1 MPALSN
7 VHTEKVFED
16 ELCAHLAAHGWSVY
30 THRQNATGY
39 SRELALFPDDL
50 LAFVQATQPGEWTKF
65 RKWHNGASDEMF
77 TRRVAEQ
84 LDRHGTLHLLRHGF
98 KDRDARFFLCQFR
111 PAHKKNPAL
120 WAQYEQ
126 NKLTVIR
133 QLHFSLHNEKS
144 LDLALFVNG
153 LPVATAE
160 LKTDLTQNVQDA
172 IRQYK
177 TDRLPRDPVSREDE
191 PLLQFKTRALVHF
204 AVSTDEVF
212 MTTHLQGE
220 KTVFLPFNLGKP
232 DGQGGAGAGN
242 PPAPAGRGYPTWYLW
257 EQVWARDTWLD
268 ILGNFL
274 HLERKE
280 VEERGRKVVKE
291 SLIFPRYHQLDV
303 VTKLMEAAR
312 AEGPG
317 HSYLIQHSAG
327 SGKSNSI
334 AWSAHRLTALHNDKD
349 ERVFDSV
356 IVITDRRV
364 LDRQL
369 QETISQFEH
378 KAGVV
383 QAIDEDSNQ
392 LAGAL
397 TQGTP
402 IIVTTLQKFPFILQK
417 VAGLSGRRFALIV
430 DEAHSSQSGT
440 AAQKLRTALTSKAPQ
455 VAETQAPY
463 VVTGPDGQPSEAT
476 LDPDETT
483 TEDVIN
489 EAVAARPRPANC
501 SYFAFTATPKGK
513 TMELFGRPEED
524 GTPEAF
530 HIYSMRQAIDEG
542 FILDVL
548 KNYVSYKAF
557 YKLAA
562 AADKEV
568 PERRAKRALA
578 RYAHLHPHNIAQK
591 VVIIVEHFRVHVAQK
606 LEGKAKA
613 MVVTD
618 SRVAAVRYK
627 LAMDRYLK
635 DQRYTDMKTLVAF
648 SGKVAD
654 PDSGPD
660 EFTESNMNPQ
670 LHGMDPAQ
678 GFKDDGYR
686 VLLVANKYQTGFDQP
701 LLQAMYVDKRLS
713 GVLAVQTLSRLN
725 RTYPGKENPFVLDF
739 TNDPDEILKSFLP
752 YYRAARLEE
761 VTDPNIVHE
770 LQTKL
775 DETHVYLPS
784 EVEAFAEAFF
794 NPKRKQAGLHA
805 HLKPAADRFQQLP
818 EEEADQFRKDLG
830 TFLRMYDF
838 LSQIVPYNDPDLEK
852 HYVFGKNLM
861 PRLAAHDDSAALQI
875 DADVRL
881 THYRLQRLKEQQ
893 LDLESGETQP
903 LQPVSEAGTGKGY
916 TDEQRKLAEIVEKMN
931 DLFSGDL
938 SEADM
943 VGYVTTI
950 KGKLLENE
958 MLAAQA
964 ATNNEKQFALGD
976 FKSIFTDIILDGQEG
991 HNRIADQILKD
1002 ERTFAAMQGMLA
1014 RLVYAALRAGANSK
1028 VDSSSH

>member
-1 MPALSN
+1 MPTLTN

-30 THRQNATGY
+30 THRQNATTYDRG
-39 SRELALFPDDL
+39 LALFPDDL
-50 LAFVQATQPGEWTKF
+50 LAFVQATQGPEWAKF
-65 RKWHNGASDEMF
+65 RRWHNGDSEAMF
-77 TRRVAEQ
+77 VKRVAEQ
-84 LDRHGTLHLLRHGF
+84 LDRHGTLHLLRNGF
-98 KDRDARFFLCQFR
+98 KDRDARFSLCQFR

-126 NKLTVIR
+126 NRLTVIR

-160 LKTDLTQNVQDA
+160 LKTDLTQNIQDA

-177 TDRLPRDPVSREDE
+177 TDRLPRDSVSREDE

-204 AVSTDEVF
+204 AVSTEEVF
-212 MTTHLQGE
+212 MTTRLKGE
-220 KTVFLPFNLGKP
+220 ETVFLPFNLGRP
-232 DGQGGAGAGN
+232 DGYGGAAAGN
-242 PPAPAGRGYPTWYLW
+242 PPAPEGRGYPTWYLW
-257 EQVWARDTWLD
+257 ERVWARDTWLD

-274 HLERKE
+274 HVSRREAE
-280 VEERGRKVVKE
+280 GGRGASE
-291 SLIFPRYHQLDV
+291 TLIFPRYHQLDV
-303 VTKLMEAAR
+303 VTRLMEAAR
-312 AEGPG
+312 TEGPG

-334 AWSAHRLTALHNDKD
+334 AWCAHRLAALHNDQD

-369 QETISQFEH
+369 QETVRQFEH

-383 QAIDEDSNQ
+383 EAIDENSQQ
-392 LAGAL
+392 LAHAL
-397 TQGTP
+397 TEGTP
-402 IIVTTLQKFPFILQK
+402 IIVTTLQKFPFIHQK
-417 VAGLSGRRFALIV
+417 VAGLSERRFALII
-430 DEAHSSQSGT
+430 DEAHSSQSGA
-440 AAQKLRTALTSKAPQ
+440 AAQKLRTALTSKTPQ
-455 VAETQAPY
+455 VAEAPPAY
-463 VVTGPDGQPSEAT
+463 QVASPDGPPVEAT

-489 EAVAARPRPANC
+489 EAVAARPRPPNC
-501 SYFAFTATPKGK
+501 AYFAFTATPKGK
-513 TMELFGRPEED
+513 TLELFGRPGPD
-524 GTPEAF
+524 GKPAAF

-548 KNYVSYKAF
+548 KNYISYAAF

-568 PERRAKRALA
+568 PERKAKRALA

-591 VVIIVEHFRVHVAQK
+591 VVVIVEHFRAHVAQK
-606 LEGKAKA
+606 LEGRAKA

-648 SGKVAD
+648 SGRVAD
-654 PDSGPD
+654 LDSGPD
-660 EFTESNMNPQ
+660 EFSESNMNPQ

-686 VLLVANKYQTGFDQP
+686 VLIVANKYQTGFDQP
-701 LLQAMYVDKRLS
+701 LLQAMYVDKRLA

-739 TNDPDEILKSFLP
+739 TNKPEEILESFLP

-775 DETHVYLPS
+775 DQAPVYLPA

-794 NPKRKQAGLHA
+794 NPKRQQAGLHA
-805 HLKPAADRFQQLP
+805 HLKPAADRFKQLP

-861 PRLAAHDDSAALQI
+861 PRLAMHDDSGVLQI

-881 THYRLQRLKEQQ
+881 THYRLQRLAEQS
-893 LDLESGETQP
+893 LDLEKGEATP
-903 LQPVSEAGTGKGY
+903 LQPVGEAGTGKGY
-916 TDEQRKLAEIVEKMN
+916 TDEQRRLAEIVEKMN

-950 KGKLLENE
+950 KGKLLENPT
-958 MLAAQA
+958 LAAQA
-964 ATNNEKQFALGD
+964 ATNNEEQFALGD
-976 FKSIFTDIILDGQEG
+976 FKAIFTDIVLDGQEG

-1014 RLVYAALRAGANSK
+1014 RLVYAAFRSAGEGK
-1028 VDSSSH
+1028 ET

>member
-1 MPALSN
+1 MPELSN

-16 ELCAHLAAHGWSVY
+16 EVCAHLAVHGWSVR
-30 THRQNATGY
+30 THLQNATSY

-50 LAFVQATQPGEWTKF
+50 LAFVQATQPDEWAKF
-65 RKWHNGASDEMF
+65 RQWHNGETETVF
-77 TRRVAEQ
+77 LKRVAEQ

-98 KDRDARFFLCQFR
+98 KDRDARFALCQFR
-111 PAHKKNPAL
+111 PAHRKNPKLQA
-120 WAQYEQ
+120 AYDA
-126 NKLTVIR
+126 NRLTVIR
-133 QLHFSLHNEKS
+133 QLHYSLHNEKS

-153 LPVATAE
+153 LPVATVE
-160 LKTDLTQNVQDA
+160 LKTDLTQSIEDA

-177 TDRLPRDPVSREDE
+177 KDREPRDTASREDE

-212 MTTHLQGE
+212 MTTHLKGE
-220 KTVFLPFNLGKP
+220 ETVFLPFNLGRP
-232 DGQGGAGAGN
+232 DGYGGAGAGN
-242 PPAPAGRGYPTWYLW
+242 PPAPDGHGYPTWYLW
-257 EQVWARDTWLD
+257 EKVWARDTWLD

-280 VEERGRKVVKE
+280 TEERGRKTVKE

-312 AEGPG
+312 AETPG

-334 AWSAHRLTALHNDKD
+334 AWCAHRLATLHDDKD
-349 ERVFDSV
+349 TRIFDSV

-383 QAIDEDSNQ
+383 QKIDEDSQQ
-392 LAGAL
+392 LANAL

-402 IIVTTLQKFPFILQK
+402 IIVTTLQKFPFVYQK
-417 VAGLSGRRFALIV
+417 VAGLSGRRFALLI
-430 DEAHSSQSGT
+430 DEAHSSQSGV
-440 AAQKLRTALTSKAPQ
+440 AAQKLRTALTSKIPQ
-455 VAETQAPY
+455 VAEAPAGY
-463 VVTGPDGQPSEAT
+463 TVPSGGETVEAVP
-476 LDPDETT
+476 DPDEAT
-483 TEDVIN
+483 TEDAIN
-489 EAVAARPRPANC
+489 AAIAARPRPANC

-513 TMELFGRPEED
+513 TLELFGRPGDD
-524 GTPEAF
+524 GIPQAF
-530 HIYSMRQAIDEG
+530 HIYSMRQAIEEG

-568 PERRAKRALA
+568 PERKAKRALA

-591 VVIIVEHFRVHVAQK
+591 VVVIVEHFRAHVAPK
-606 LEGKAKA
+606 LGGRAKA

-654 PDSGPD
+654 LDSGPD

-678 GFKDDGYR
+678 GFKDDSYR
-686 VLLVANKYQTGFDQP
+686 VLIVANKYQTGFDQP

-713 GVLAVQTLSRLN
+713 NVLAVQTLSRLN
-725 RTYPGKENPFVLDF
+725 RTYPGKDNPFVLDF
-739 TNDPDEILKSFLP
+739 VNDPVEILESFKP
-752 YYRAARLEE
+752 YYRAAHLEE

-775 DETHVYLPS
+775 DQAHVYLSS
-784 EVEAFAEAFF
+784 EVEGFAEAFF

-805 HLKPAADRFQQLP
+805 HLKPAADRFEQLP

-838 LSQIVPYNDPDLEK
+838 LSQIIPYNDPDLEK

-861 PRLAAHDDSAALQI
+861 PRLAAHDESGVLQI

-881 THYRLQRLKEQQ
+881 THYRLQRLAEQS
-893 LDLESGETQP
+893 LDLEGGEAAP
-903 LQPVSEAGTGKGY
+903 LQPVSEAGTGTAH

-958 MLAAQA
+958 TLAAQA
-964 ATNNEKQFALGD
+964 ATNTEEQFALGD
-976 FKSIFTDIILDGQEG
+976 FKNIFTDIVLDGQEG

-1002 ERTFAAMQGMLA
+1002 DRTFAAMQGMLA
-1014 RLVYAALRAGANSK
+1014 RLVYAAFREAGARGEG
-1028 VDSSSH
+1028 